1 MNKLKLSEVSN
12 LINIRNYIRTAI
24 DNFSIDKTKVNKM
37 NKILS
42 SLDNTIVDQIIQ
54 MSEQKDQGD
63 NEKP

>member
-24 DNFSIDKTKVNKM
+24 DNFSIDKPKVNKM